1 MSATVTTHEI
11 AESLRARIAAVREEL
26 ERYDSLREE
35 LARLESALAD
45 LEPAARVQRR
55 ARNPKT
61 PGSAPRRSRAS
72 RPADA
77 RATASRRAPSSS
89 KGGPRGQTRDRI
101 IEFIRAQGPATA
113 GEIATG
119 LNLNRNSVA
128 TRLTQLTKAG
138 ELQKAERGYTTPATN
153 GTSKT

>member
-1 MSATVTTHEI
+1 MGRVERT
-11 AESLRARIAAVREEL
+11 AAV
-26 ERYDSLREE
+26 
-35 LARLESALAD
+35 
-45 LEPAARVQRR
+45 AA
-55 ARNPKT
+55 
-61 PGSAPRRSRAS
+61 
-72 RPADA
+72 
-77 RATASRRAPSSS
+77 S
-89 KGGPRGQTRDRI
+89 KGGPRGQARDRI

-153 GTSKT
+153 GTSKA